1 MWSVQACINNFPRAR
16 YLHIPLAWHHPK
28 QGIVR
33 CFKRCFRSL
42 VKVMK
47 CFRSLIFDVLEI
59 LEYSSGW
66 VSNGPG
72 HGQSQR
78 GYGGAVVGGVLGN
91 EAKSLA
97 ALGMTHP
104 ITSPLVKI
112 SCHHIL
118 SAEVVWAYFCTTWA
132 PSSTQAAH
140 KRTIRVGLALGWLA
154 HQIISTGKW
163 LLSVS

>member
-1 MWSVQACINNFPRAR
+1 MAGSVTD
-16 YLHIPLAWHHPK
+16 
-28 QGIVR
+28 
-33 CFKRCFRSL
+33 L
-42 VKVMK
+42 VMDKV
-47 CFRSLIFDVLEI
+47 
-59 LEYSSGW
+59 
-66 VSNGPG
+66 NG
-72 HGQSQR
+72 SM
-78 GYGGAVVGGVLGN
+78 GGAVVGGVLGN